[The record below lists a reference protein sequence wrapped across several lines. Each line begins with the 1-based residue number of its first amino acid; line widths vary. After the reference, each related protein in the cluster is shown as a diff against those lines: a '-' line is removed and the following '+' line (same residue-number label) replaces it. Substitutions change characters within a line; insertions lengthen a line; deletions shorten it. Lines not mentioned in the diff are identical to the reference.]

1 MNTDQTPAPATPTID
16 QFLGALLQPQL
27 RPLYEMFQGMSRRI
41 EALEQRVMKLEQ
53 RPTSG
58 DPDQAVS
65 DFLAT
70 DRLDSAVRGVVQ
82 RELDAGSLSDVVADV
97 AAKSAQ
103 AYLES
108 DSIDNAIKDKFQQM
122 LEDGDLDRIIKD
134 DKIEKVVQ
142 DLLENARVDIVVG

>member
-1 MNTDQTPAPATPTID
+1 MNTDQTPTPAAPTID

-41 EALEQRVMKLEQ
+41 EALEQRVMELGQ
-53 RPTSG
+53 NPASG
-58 DPDQAVS
+58 DPSQAVS
-65 DFLAT
+65 DFLAS
-70 DRLDSAVRGVVQ
+70 DRLDSAVRGVIQ
-82 RELDAGSLSDVVADV
+82 RELDSGSLSDVVADV